1 MGVPIKRST
10 EGMEGEDEAG
20 FEGMF
25 FSVHSIK
32 GVKEGILD
40 GFKQDMEESAI
51 SSEIVA

>member
-25 FSVHSIK
+25 FSVHFIE

-40 GFKQDMEESAI
+40 GFKQDMEEIAI